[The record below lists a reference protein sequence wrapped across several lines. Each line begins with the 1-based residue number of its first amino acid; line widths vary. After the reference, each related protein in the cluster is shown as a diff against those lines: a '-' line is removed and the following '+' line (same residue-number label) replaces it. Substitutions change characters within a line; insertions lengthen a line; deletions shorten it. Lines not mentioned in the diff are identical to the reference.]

1 MGELYLK
8 GSDQLMTKDE
18 KNNKGHNGEKTD
30 SPQDEQ
36 LMDEQYEFGLNE
48 DVREK
53 IEDEDD
59 RKEPEDKANADD
71 KIIKD

>member
-1 MGELYLK
+1 
-8 GSDQLMTKDE
+8 MTKDE
-18 KNNKGHNGEKTD
+18 KDKKGHDGKQTD

-53 IEDEDD
+53 IEERDD
-59 RKEPEDKANADD
+59 RKEPEDKADEDD
-71 KIIKD
+71 AVIDE